1 MNVTVL
7 SLSKM
12 AASELYLITR
22 NVRFVTKYENNI
34 IIDEREAFE

>member
-22 NVRFVTKYENNI
+22 KVLFATKYEMSI
-34 IIDEREAFE
+34 IIDQK

>member
-22 NVRFVTKYENNI
+22 NILFVTKYEMII
-34 IIDEREAFE
+34 IIDKKEAFE